1 MQTLKHRSRPKTKP
15 LLCYKHYGIPN
26 LPLDEVA
33 AEGTAAKPRVLLLTD
48 DPQVRADVSAALSP
62 GGFQLQILTQP
73 DELRLMG
80 FPPSPTCLLCSHLM
94 NNGISGFD
102 VLNDIHER
110 GFLIPTLF
118 MAADWNINLVVQAVK
133 SGADDFLRL
142 PLDAGCLRAA
152 VEQALQDA
160 LLRWDLSR
168 AIAVARNRVAT
179 LDKRES
185 EVVRLVLNG
194 FLNKEIANALDL
206 ALVTVKVYRARA
218 MKKLGAGNA
227 SEMVRIVGLAGMCDE
242 APIPR
247 PG

>member
-1 MQTLKHRSRPKTKP
+1 
-15 LLCYKHYGIPN
+15 
-26 LPLDEVA
+26 
-33 AEGTAAKPRVLLLTD
+33 
-48 DPQVRADVSAALSP
+48 
-62 GGFQLQILTQP
+62 
-73 DELRLMG
+73 
-80 FPPSPTCLLCSHLM
+80 
-94 NNGISGFD
+94 
-102 VLNDIHER
+102 
-110 GFLIPTLF
+110 
-118 MAADWNINLVVQAVK
+118 
-133 SGADDFLRL
+133 
-142 PLDAGCLRAA
+142 LRAA